1 MLRVTRILLFSLFLL
16 FLFSP
21 SKGQANERAL
31 AEWFIEVGKRFSG
44 IPYLWGGN
52 GYGGFD
58 CSGLVVYVYRHL
70 GVNLP
75 RTSREQYAYLPPVTG
90 TVRVGDL
97 LFFSSSGKEVD
108 HVAIY
113 IGGGL
118 MLHASGKRGQVVVE
132 PWTALRSVY
141 VGARRVFRYGEASTA
156 SPPPSTRTP

>member
-1 MLRVTRILLFSLFLL
+1 MNARRILLLSLALL
-16 FLFSP
+16 SPFSP
-21 SKGQANERAL
+21 GKGQADERAL
-31 AEWFIEVGKRFSG
+31 AEWFLEVGKRFSG
-44 IPYLWGGN
+44 IPYRLGGN

-58 CSGLVVYVYRHL
+58 CSGLVVYLYRHL

-75 RTSREQYAYLPPVTG
+75 RTSQEQYAYLPPVRG
-90 TVRVGDL
+90 TVRAGDL
-97 LFFSSSGKEVD
+97 LFFSSSGKKVD

-118 MLHASGKRGQVVVE
+118 MLHASGRRGQVVVE
-132 PWTALRSVY
+132 PWTALRSIY

>member
-1 MLRVTRILLFSLFLL
+1 VNARRILLLSLALL
-16 FLFSP
+16 SPFSP
-21 SKGQANERAL
+21 GKGQADERAL
-31 AEWFIEVGKRFSG
+31 AEWFLEVGKRFSG
-44 IPYLWGGN
+44 IPYRLGGN

-58 CSGLVVYVYRHL
+58 CSGLVVYLYRHL

-75 RTSREQYAYLPPVTG
+75 RTSQEQYAYLPPVRG
-90 TVRVGDL
+90 TVRAGDL
-97 LFFSSSGKEVD
+97 LFFSSSGKKVD

-118 MLHASGKRGQVVVE
+118 MLHASGRRGQVVVE
-132 PWTALRSVY
+132 PWTALRSIY

>member
-1 MLRVTRILLFSLFLL
+1 MLGVTRILLFSLFLL

-21 SKGQANERAL
+21 SKGQVNERAL
-31 AEWFIEVGKRFSG
+31 AEWFIEVSKRFSG

-58 CSGLVVYVYRHL
+58 CSGLVVYLYRHL

>member
-1 MLRVTRILLFSLFLL
+1 VNVWRILLFFPLLL

-21 SKGQANERAL
+21 SKGQADERAL
-31 AEWFIEVGKRFSG
+31 AKWFLEVGKRFSG

-58 CSGLVVYVYRHL
+58 CSGLVVYLYRHL

-132 PWTALRSVY
+132 PWTALRPIY
-141 VGARRVFRYGEASTA
+141 VGARRVFRYKEASTV

>member
-1 MLRVTRILLFSLFLL
+1 VNAQRILLFSLLPF
-16 FLFSP
+16 FFFSP
-21 SKGQANERAL
+21 SEGQADERAL
-31 AEWFIEVGKRFSG
+31 AEWFLEVGRRFSG

-52 GYGGFD
+52 GYGGVD
-58 CSGLVVYVYRHL
+58 CSGLVGYLYRHL
-70 GVNLP
+70 GVSLP

-97 LFFSSSGKEVD
+97 LFFSSSGERVD

-118 MLHASGKRGQVVVE
+118 MLHASGKRGRVVVE
-132 PWTALRSVY
+132 PWTALRSIY
-141 VGARRVFRYGEASTA
+141 VGARRVFRYEKVSTA

>member
-1 MLRVTRILLFSLFLL
+1 VSERRVLLFSFSLL
-16 FLFSP
+16 FLFS
-21 SKGQANERAL
+21 SAEGQADERAL
-31 AEWFIEVGKRFSG
+31 AEWFLEVGKRFSG

-52 GYGGFD
+52 GYRGFD
-58 CSGLVVYVYRHL
+58 CSGLVVYLYRHL

-75 RTSREQYAYLPPVTG
+75 RTSQEQYAYLPPVTG

-97 LFFSSSGKEVD
+97 LFFSSSGKKVD

-118 MLHASGKRGQVVVE
+118 MLHASGRRGQVVVE
-132 PWTALRSVY
+132 PWTALRSIY
-141 VGARRVFRYGEASTA
+141 VGARRVFRYEEASTT

>member
-1 MLRVTRILLFSLFLL
+1 VNAQRVLLLSLFLL
-16 FLFSP
+16 LPFSP
-21 SKGQANERAL
+21 GKGQTDEGAL
-31 AEWFIEVGKRFSG
+31 ARWFLEVGKRFSG

-52 GYGGFD
+52 GHGGFD
-58 CSGLVVYVYRHL
+58 CSGLVVYLYRHL

-75 RTSREQYAYLPPVTG
+75 RTSQEQYAYLPPATG
-90 TVRVGDL
+90 RVRVGDL
-97 LFFSSSGKEVD
+97 LFFSSSGKKVD

-132 PWTALRSVY
+132 PWTALRSIY
-141 VGARRVFRYGEASTA
+141 VGARRVFRYEEASTG